1 MKGLTI
7 CRFPALSYACSE
19 AINTLCTNLSF
30 TGENM
35 KRIMITSSHAA
46 EGKSFLAMNVMRT
59 MARLGKSV
67 VLVDA
72 DLRRSA
78 IMAHYGVQGEN
89 EKEPVKGLSH
99 FLAGMVSEDEIL
111 YHTGIEGA
119 YMIPVGRAVS
129 NPLPLLVSPRFGE
142 LLERLARQVDYV
154 IVDAPPLGAVIDA
167 AEIAKACDGSLIVV
181 GSNAVHKRELIG
193 VKEQLEQT
201 GCPILGT
208 VLNQVEFDN
217 YMSRKYYYYKSYGYK
232 KYGSYYYANDG
243 HDAASGGRRGGKA
256 KSKEK

>member
-1 MKGLTI
+1 MKHLTI
-7 CRFPALSYACSE
+7 RRFPALSYACSE
-19 AINTLCTNLSF
+19 AVNTLCTNLSF
-30 TGENM
+30 TGEQV
-35 KRIMITSSHAA
+35 KRIMFTSCHAS

-78 IMAHYGVQGEN
+78 MTTQYGLQADD
-89 EKEPVKGLSH
+89 EKDMKGLCH
-99 FLAGMVSEDEIL
+99 LLAGMATEEEVL
-111 YHTGIEGA
+111 YSTNIDGA
-119 YMIPVGRAVS
+119 YIVPVGREVS
-129 NPLPLLVSPRFGE
+129 NPLPLLVSPRFGA
-142 LLERLARQVDYV
+142 LLDYLAQRVDYV

-181 GSNAVHKRELIG
+181 AGNSVHKRELIS

-208 VLNQVEFDN
+208 VLNMVEVDN
-217 YMSRKYYYYKSYGYK
+217 YMGRKYYYKSYGGYEDYEK
-232 KYGSYYYANDG
+232 P
-243 HDAASGGRRGGKA
+243 AAQGRRSGAKTGK
-256 KSKEK
+256 K